1 MSEQIAFLG
10 AGVMGGALL
19 SSILRN
25 GYPASD
31 VVVGEIRAERAA
43 ELRSQHGVEV
53 TDPRSAASDADVLI
67 VGVKPQDVATLLA
80 DVADVV
86 RPDAVVVSL
95 AAGVPIATY
104 AASLP
109 GSVAIVR
116 VMPNTPAL
124 VGKGVFG
131 VSRGV
136 ACTEGQLNLVV
147 RMLSPAGIVEVVDES
162 VQDAVTAVS
171 GSGPAYVFYLAEQM
185 IAAGVEAGLT
195 PQVARR
201 LAVGTVAGAAALM
214 SSSDADPAE
223 LRRQVT
229 SPNGTTAAAIAAF
242 EEAGVAASLR
252 AGVKAAADR
261 SAELS
266 R

>member
-10 AGVMGGALL
+10 AGVMGGTILA
-19 SSILRN
+19 SILKN

-31 VVVGEIRAERAA
+31 VVVGEIRAKRAA
-43 ELRSQHGVEV
+43 ELRAQHGVEV
-53 TDPRSAASDADVLI
+53 TDPRSAVSDADVLI
-67 VGVKPQDVATLLA
+67 VAVKPQDVPALLS

-86 RPDAVVVSL
+86 RDDAVLVSL
-95 AAGVPIATY
+95 AAGIPIATY
-104 AASLP
+104 QAALP
-109 GSVAIVR
+109 DTVAIVR

-131 VSRGV
+131 VSAGP
-136 ACTEGQLNLVV
+136 ACTEGQVNLVV
-147 RMLSPAGIVEVVDES
+147 RMLSPAGLVEVVDEAA
-162 VQDAVTAVS
+162 QDAVTAVS

-185 IAAGVEAGLT
+185 IAAGVEAGLE
-195 PQVARR
+195 PEVARR
-201 LAVGTVAGAAALM
+201 LAVGTVEGAAALM
-214 SSSDADPAE
+214 KSSDADPAE

-242 EEAGVAASLR
+242 DEAGVAASLR
-252 AGVKAAADR
+252 AGVAAAAAR

-266 R
+266 H